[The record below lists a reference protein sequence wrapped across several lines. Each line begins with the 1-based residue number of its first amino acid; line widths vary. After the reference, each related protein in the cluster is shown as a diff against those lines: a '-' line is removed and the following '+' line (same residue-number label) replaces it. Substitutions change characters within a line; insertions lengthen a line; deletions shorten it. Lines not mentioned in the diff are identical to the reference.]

1 MDKDLYGGEMSEN
14 KTKMTGASVKAYLDK
29 VESEKQKKDA
39 FEILAMMKRI
49 TKKEPKMWGPALIG
63 FDSYHYKYESGREG
77 DWFITG
83 FSPRKNNLS
92 VYLMPNLLATSPLME
107 KLGKHKTGKGCLYFK
122 SLDDIDRKV
131 LEKLIKESYGEMKK
145 RYK

>member
-1 MDKDLYGGEMSEN
+1 MSEN